1 MSEAAAESATNSRP
15 HWWQRIGPGL
25 VTACVVIGPG
35 SILTSSNLGA
45 KDGYSMIWVVLV
57 SVIFML
63 VYTSLGAKLGTV
75 TSESTCT
82 LLAKMVGRPLTVLIG
97 CGVFFISAAYQFGN
111 NLGVH
116 SALENYTDFKYGVVI
131 FNAISIAFLFGFKN
145 LYKLVERL
153 MSIFVALMLA
163 SFAINLFFAK
173 PNLLEMAQG
182 IIPSAGSDSD
192 SILNISLL
200 GLVGTTFVITAAFY
214 QSYLARFK
222 GWKVKDLKDGRI
234 DACISATIMALITI
248 MIMSTA
254 AAVLRGKDLSGV
266 GDVGNA
272 LQPLFGDK
280 GQILFCIGLF
290 SAAYS
295 SFIVNSMIGGFILSD
310 SLGLGGTPQDKWT
323 RILTAAVLLTGM
335 FVALYVIQSGT
346 RPVVA
351 IVAAQAVTVVA
362 APLAAGALLLLTSSK
377 KVMGEHRNGIGVNI
391 LASIGFLLLLG
402 MAWYIA
408 SEKVLPQIQKM
419 RGAST
424 AMIQVEPVEMKLA
437 LQNRN

>member
-1 MSEAAAESATNSRP
+1 MSEAAESAMNSRP

-424 AMIQVEPVEMKLA
+424 AMIQVEPVETKLA